1 MTTFSVDTH
10 LFREL
15 GELLV
20 GRDSTAL
27 IELIKNAYDA
37 DATQVVVYGESLSHV
52 GRGYIRI
59 HDNGI
64 GMSRPEFEKGF
75 LTIASRTKDDA
86 TRRSKVFE
94 RRYTGQKGVGRLAA
108 HKLARVLEVTS
119 SRWSGNGSKNT
130 LFAGLP
136 SQGPSIDATIDWD
149 EVEASQT
156 LEDVDKT
163 DAIKIRT
170 VGSAGATAGTTIT
183 LRNLR
188 RKWTPS
194 EHGRF
199 LEEIQAFQPPRPLIE
214 PIPKNV
220 CGRLLFDV
228 PRVRDV
234 AAKAGHQFSVELD
247 GELAP
252 PDDYWR
258 AMVEAANWIIEIDAD
273 RKTSEVKYYIA
284 PTSSTVDRLSDAVP
298 REFKMPHPSP
308 KQGPF
313 FQARILKRTGVVVRG
328 DDQLKKWAGRSS
340 GVRVFMEGFRILP
353 YGEPTDDWLKLDK
366 DTAERGRWSLD
377 PEAELTGQLRK
388 AERDAEAGLIHLPNK
403 HYFGAVFLTD
413 RNAPA
418 LRMLVNREG
427 FIPNQSFEDL
437 ATIVRTGIDLST
449 RVQMAASQKSRA
461 EHRAQ
466 RQTSDEDQAE
476 RFLSAT
482 QIAQQRVS
490 EAKAHVA
497 KARELVSAGKI
508 ESAGREFLSAL
519 SQVES
524 VTAQSEAASQEAAM
538 FRVLASVGTQVASFI
553 HEINGLLEMA
563 GAIENTLRKISNMQG
578 LPKEHRRELATLQRD
593 VGDLK
598 RVVERQASYLV
609 DVVTPDARRRRS
621 RQIIADKFDTGVKL
635 VANSAERQSI
645 KIINK
650 IPHDLRSPPMFPA
663 ELTTMFSN
671 LLSNAVKAAGPKG
684 TIRAT
689 ARERSNGTVN
699 LRVENT
705 GVSVKARDRERF
717 FQPFESTTAK
727 VDTVLGQGMG
737 LGLTI
742 TRAMLEEYGATINFV
757 EPTSGF
763 ATALEITFPEAE

>member
-1 MTTFSVDTH
+1 MTTFAVDTH

-37 DATQVVVYGESLSHV
+37 DATRVVVYGELLSHV

-59 HDNGI
+59 QDNGI
-64 GMSRPEFEKGF
+64 GMSLSEFEKGF
-75 LTIASRTKDDA
+75 LTIAARTKDDPA
-86 TRRSKVFE
+86 RRSKVFE

-108 HKLARVLEVTS
+108 HKLARLLEVHS
-119 SRWSGNGSKNT
+119 SRWSGPSARNAPTES
-130 LFAGLP
+130 LP

-149 EVEASQT
+149 QVEASRT

-163 DAIKIRT
+163 KAITIKT
-170 VGSAGATAGTTIT
+170 NTSAGSVAGTTIT

-188 RKWTPS
+188 RRWTPR

-199 LEEIQAFQPPRPLIE
+199 LEEVQAFQPPRPLIE

-228 PRVRDV
+228 PRVRDI
-234 AAKAGHQFSVELD
+234 AERAGHQFSVELE

-252 PDDYWR
+252 PDDYWK

-273 RKTSEVKYYIA
+273 RRAGQVKFHIA
-284 PTSSTVDRLSDAVP
+284 PTSSTLERLSDAVS
-298 REFKMPHPSP
+298 REFVMPHPSP

-313 FQARILKRTGVVVRG
+313 FQARILKRTGVVVPGG
-328 DDQLKKWAGRSS
+328 DDPLKKWAGRSS
-340 GVRVFMEGFRILP
+340 GVRVFMEGFRVLP
-353 YGEPTDDWLKLDK
+353 YGEPTDDWLQLDK

-377 PEAELTGQLRK
+377 ADSELTSQLKR

-403 HYFGAVFLTD
+403 HYFGAVFLTERD
-413 RNAPA
+413 APA

-427 FIPNQSFEDL
+427 FIPNQSFDDL
-437 ATIVRTGIDLST
+437 ATIVRVGIDLST
-449 RVQMAASQKSRA
+449 RVQMAASQKRRA

-466 RQTSDEDQAE
+466 RQPADNGQGE
-476 RFLSAT
+476 RFLSVS
-482 QIAQQRVS
+482 QIAQQHVS
-490 EAKAHVA
+490 EAKAHAA
-497 KARELVSAGKI
+497 KARELVSAGRI
-508 ESAGREFLSAL
+508 DSANREFLSAI
-519 SQVES
+519 SQVENFA
-524 VTAQSEAASQEAAM
+524 VQSEEASQESAM

-553 HEINGLLEMA
+553 HEINGLLDMA
-563 GAIENTLRKISNMQG
+563 SAIERTLKKISNMQG
-578 LPKEHRRELATLQRD
+578 LPREHRQQLATLHRD

-598 RVVERQASYLV
+598 RSVERQASYLV

-621 RQIIADKFDTGVKL
+621 RQVIADKFDTGVKL
-635 VANSAERQSI
+635 VASSAERRHI

-650 IPHDLRSPPMFPA
+650 IPSDLRSPPMFAA
-663 ELTTMFSN
+663 ELTTVFSN
-671 LLSNAVKAAGPKG
+671 LLSNAVKAAGEKG
-684 TIRAT
+684 TIRAS
-689 ARERSNGTVN
+689 ARERANGTIN

-705 GVSVKARDRERF
+705 GVAVKSRDRERF
-717 FQPFESTTAK
+717 FHPFESTTTK
-727 VDTVLGQGMG
+727 VDAVLGQGMG
-737 LGLTI
+737 LGLTL

-763 ATALEITFPEAE
+763 ATAVEIVFPE